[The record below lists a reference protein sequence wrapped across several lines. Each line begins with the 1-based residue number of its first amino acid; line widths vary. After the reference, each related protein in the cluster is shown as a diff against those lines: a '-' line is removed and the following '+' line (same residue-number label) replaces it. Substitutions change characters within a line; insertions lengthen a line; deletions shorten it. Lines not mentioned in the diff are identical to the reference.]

1 MKYPAHRHLLSIS
14 VLEPSNVSLGKS
26 GSWEKKNQHEWGSFF
41 KKKQL
46 YPLHPTDFKLW
57 VSCCMETMR
66 KGEKLFPLT
75 STVPVSYTSKGAL
88 KKYLS
93 ESVSPGERQQPSGK
107 GSASTTSLKYT
118 YTAQTYPEI
127 LFFYLFQFSGY
138 FPQLSFHT
146 ESRFHSPPMD
156 PVFLAPGWR
165 RLAENRNIW
174 IIKRPFVSC
183 L

>member
-26 GSWEKKNQHEWGSFF
+26 GSWEKKNQHERGSFF

-46 YPLHPTDFKLW
+46 YPLHPMDFKLW

-107 GSASTTSLKYT
+107 GSASTTSLKYKLT
-118 YTAQTYPEI
+118 QLKHIQKFY
-127 LFFYLFQFSGY
+127 FFTCFS
-138 FPQLSFHT
+138 LVVI
-146 ESRFHSPPMD
+146 SR
-156 PVFLAPGWR
+156 
-165 RLAENRNIW
+165 
-174 IIKRPFVSC
+174 SC
-183 L
+183 LSTLKADFTALQWIQYSWHQAEGDLLRTGIFEL